1 MTAFIF
7 STARIAA
14 EDVARF
20 EQIETRQF
28 PGVGEFCYVEESW
41 KVLVGSTRNNRGYFL
56 VDPEQLA
63 LK

>member
-7 STARIAA
+7 STARIGA

-28 PGVGEFCYVEESW
+28 PGVGEFCSVAKSW
-41 KVLVGSTRNNRGYFL
+41 KVLVGSTRDNRGY
-56 VDPEQLA
+56 VWVEPEQLA